1 MITKPTVLVLGAGA
15 SNPYGYPTGRQLKK
29 LIIDNVIIPQSRMG
43 AILSYQAIRENQI
56 LAFRKA
62 LLRSGQASIDA
73 FLEHQPQHTVLGKLA
88 ITVALAE
95 IENIDRMFEIGDWY
109 EHLFR
114 ALDTGFESF
123 GENRLSI
130 VTFNYD
136 RSIETYLFN
145 SLKYSYNK
153 REESVAEILSKIPIL
168 HLHGQ
173 IGNLPWQDASTNRD
187 YGETKDDYKI
197 KQSSEGIK
205 IIHEA
210 EVEKSEVF
218 IKAKELINNA
228 EQIYFLGFGYH
239 PDNIAR
245 LGIIDIGT
253 EGRTVHG
260 TCMGYTNREA
270 EDTMIRC
277 NRKIDLK
284 QPGSQ
289 SFSILQF
296 MRENIRFV

>member
-62 LLRSGQASIDA
+62 LLRSGQGSIDA